1 VIGSFVMQRRPKRG
15 KKPDQGDASRHK
27 QDFNLRL
34 LEMPAISFTPQT
46 RS

>member
-1 VIGSFVMQRRPKRG
+1 MQRRPQGG
-15 KKPDQGDASRHK
+15 KKLDGCGASRHK